1 MLGRSKRPLNIDTD
15 VVFAEPVWDHATPA
29 WRKIDSRIPYNHLA
43 RQMDA
48 VVDPLDL
55 TEL

>member
-43 RQMDA
+43 HQKDA
-48 VVDPLDL
+48 AVDSLDL